1 VAFYSQV
8 ADDRFES
15 TENTRGP
22 WDAGSQ
28 HAGPPA
34 ALLGR
39 AVEKAAEKLGRND
52 MRVARLTFDI
62 KRPVPIAPLTVT
74 SSVLREGRSVVVIET
89 TIESY
94 MRCSALLIRT
104 LEGAAPPIGDPP
116 PAFDEAVT
124 KPFFAI
130 RDTVG
135 YHTSMEVRFVQGG
148 FTERGPATCWMRP
161 RIPLVDAEPF
171 TPLGRVLVAADS
183 GNGVSNVLDIRE
195 HVFVNPD
202 LTVHLSRYPAGEWV
216 CLQAKTSIESDGI
229 GLADTALYDEHGR
242 IGRGVQSLF
251 VNPRERQ

>member
-1 VAFYSQV
+1 MAFYSQV

-39 AVEKAAEKLGRND
+39 AVEHLAEKLGRGD
-52 MRVARLTFDI
+52 MRIARLTFDI
-62 KRPVPIAPLTVT
+62 ARPVPIAPLTVT
-74 SSVLREGRSVVVIET
+74 SAVRREGRSVVVIEAA
-89 TIESY
+89 IEPH

-104 LEGAAPPIGDPP
+104 LDDAAPAIAEPP
-116 PAFDEAVT
+116 PSFEEAVA

-130 RDTVG
+130 RDSVG
-135 YHTSMEVRFVQGG
+135 YHTSMEVRFLHGG

-161 RIPLVDAEPF
+161 RIPLVEGEQF
-171 TPLGRVLVAADS
+171 SPLGRVLVAADS

-202 LTVHLSRYPAGEWV
+202 LTVHLFRYPIGDWV
-216 CLQAKTSIESDGI
+216 CLQANTSIASDGI
-229 GLADTALYDEHGR
+229 GLADTALYDGRGR

-251 VNPRERQ
+251 VNPRQPQ